1 MPKAEQSLNDLLHEI
16 RRIEQS
22 REVLTEKKIRKIY
35 KQLLKE
41 LNHFLADEYLKYSK
55 DGILTVAMLQEK
67 SRYAKFLEEIESHVN
82 NLTPEIVALIKNT
95 VEDTYTACYKGMSES
110 VLKAKDTKSALNY
123 LKDLNIRPEVMK
135 RAIEN
140 PVSGL
145 TLPDI
150 LEKNRKE
157 VIYDIKQQ
165 VNIGLMNGDRYETTA
180 KKVAERLDIS
190 YGKATNIVRT
200 ETHRVTES
208 GFMDC
213 AKDISDS
220 LDGSGLVYTAAW
232 RTMKDERVRPQHRY
246 RTKSGW
252 KTSISR
258 NGANHQKME
267 GVIIQVGDKFQLEPN
282 VYAECP
288 STSGTARNDCRCRCF
303 LEYTLMSVEKF
314 EELTGKSVDK
324 SGGSGIIKLKD
335 CNNFSHIENYLSK
348 TYNIELDNSVK
359 KLNFETCKSVLQG
372 AVTLISEYPEL
383 GRNLQKVTTSK
394 YGVMCCTGKEICF
407 NSKYFKSSDNLS
419 EMCKSQSTSGFWA
432 KNSSPASIGV
442 HETAHAIEQLLI
454 DLNSSYD
461 YDWQKTLA
469 WNDCTEAKIIVS
481 QAIKDVKKTA
491 YGKGKTK
498 EELVNAISRYACKT
512 LSETMAEAFADVY
525 ANGDNANPLSLIIKK
540 LTHSQYLKYKK
551 GGN

>member
-1 MPKAEQSLNDLLHEI
+1 MPQAEQSLNDLLYEI

-55 DGILTVAMLQEK
+55 DGVLTVAMLQEK

-82 NLTPEIVALIKNT
+82 NLTPEIAMIIRNT
-95 VEDTYTACYKGMSES
+95 VEDTYTACYKGMSEA
-110 VLKAKDTKSALNY
+110 VLKSKDTKSALKY
-123 LKDLNIRPEVMK
+123 LKDLNMRPEVMK

-165 VNIGLMNGDRYETTA
+165 VNIGLMNGDRYEKTA
-180 KKVAERLDIS
+180 KKVAERLDVS

-208 GFMDC
+208 GLMDC

-303 LEYTLMSVEKF
+303 LEYTLMSVEEF
-314 EELTGKSVDK
+314 EKLTGKSVDK
-324 SGGSGIIKLKD
+324 SGGSGIMNTGAISGALNPYSKAAEKHATQYYESVRHMKTDTLHISRSTGISQNKIDKIK
-335 CNNFSHIENYLSK
+335 NHVF
-348 TYNIELDNSVK
+348 
-359 KLNFETCKSVLQG
+359 
-372 AVTLISEYPEL
+372 ISEH
-383 GRNLQKVTTSK
+383 
-394 YGVMCCTGKEICF
+394 
-407 NSKYFKSSDNLS
+407 D
-419 EMCKSQSTSGFWA
+419 
-432 KNSSPASIGV
+432 
-442 HETAHAIEQLLI
+442 LI
-454 DLNSSYD
+454 DGKRRFDPD
-461 YDWQKTLA
+461 YEMAQSWQRLI
-469 WNDCTEAKIIVS
+469 NGNFREQDIVLLKHEY
-481 QAIKDVKKTA
+481 AELR
-491 YGKGKTK
+491 YMEKG
-498 EELVNAISRYACKT
+498 
-512 LSETMAEAFADVY
+512 F
-525 ANGDNANPLSLIIKK
+525 
-540 LTHSQYLKYKK
+540 SQYEAHLKASKK
-551 GGN
+551 YNFAKYCE

>member
-1 MPKAEQSLNDLLHEI
+1 
-16 RRIEQS
+16 
-22 REVLTEKKIRKIY
+22 
-35 KQLLKE
+35 
-41 LNHFLADEYLKYSK
+41 
-55 DGILTVAMLQEK
+55 
-67 SRYAKFLEEIESHVN
+67 
-82 NLTPEIVALIKNT
+82 
-95 VEDTYTACYKGMSES
+95 MSES

-123 LKDLNIRPEVMK
+123 LKDLSIRPEVMK

-324 SGGSGIIKLKD
+324 SGGSGIIKENIVIGRSVGAAGKNYPVKLPDGNHAKFAEGSTITKIKVFAGEGTNVPIREAIFLESNYGIQAD
-335 CNNFSHIENYLSK
+335 KWQKVRGEGIIIENGIKRTVEIHWYEADGEKIKMKVKRYLDES
-348 TYNIELDNSVK
+348 
-359 KLNFETCKSVLQG
+359 
-372 AVTLISEYPEL
+372 
-383 GRNLQKVTTSK
+383 
-394 YGVMCCTGKEICF
+394 
-407 NSKYFKSSDNLS
+407 
-419 EMCKSQSTSGFWA
+419 
-432 KNSSPASIGV
+432 
-442 HETAHAIEQLLI
+442 
-454 DLNSSYD
+454 
-461 YDWQKTLA
+461 
-469 WNDCTEAKIIVS
+469 
-481 QAIKDVKKTA
+481 
-491 YGKGKTK
+491 
-498 EELVNAISRYACKT
+498 
-512 LSETMAEAFADVY
+512 
-525 ANGDNANPLSLIIKK
+525 
-540 LTHSQYLKYKK
+540 
-551 GGN
+551 

>member
-213 AKDISDS
+213 AKDILDS

-267 GVIIQVGDKFQLEPN
+267 GVIIQVGDKFQIEPN

-324 SGGSGIIKLKD
+324 SGGSGIIKENIVIGRSVGAAGKNYPVKLPDGNHAKFAEGSTITKIKVFAGEGTNVPIREAIFLESNYGIQAD
-335 CNNFSHIENYLSK
+335 KWQKVRGEGIIIENGIKRTVEIHWYEADGEKIKMKVKRYLDES
-348 TYNIELDNSVK
+348 
-359 KLNFETCKSVLQG
+359 
-372 AVTLISEYPEL
+372 
-383 GRNLQKVTTSK
+383 
-394 YGVMCCTGKEICF
+394 
-407 NSKYFKSSDNLS
+407 
-419 EMCKSQSTSGFWA
+419 
-432 KNSSPASIGV
+432 
-442 HETAHAIEQLLI
+442 
-454 DLNSSYD
+454 
-461 YDWQKTLA
+461 
-469 WNDCTEAKIIVS
+469 
-481 QAIKDVKKTA
+481 
-491 YGKGKTK
+491 
-498 EELVNAISRYACKT
+498 
-512 LSETMAEAFADVY
+512 
-525 ANGDNANPLSLIIKK
+525 
-540 LTHSQYLKYKK
+540 
-551 GGN
+551 

>member
-41 LNHFLADEYLKYSK
+41 LNHFLSDEYLKYSK

-220 LDGSGLVYTAAW
+220 LDDSGLVYTAAW

-258 NGANHQKME
+258 NSANHQKME
-267 GVIIQVGDKFQLEPN
+267 GKIIQVGDKFQLEPN

-288 STSGTARNDCRCRCF
+288 SASGTARNDCRCRCF

-324 SGGSGIIKLKD
+324 SGGSGIIKENIVIGRSVGAAGKNYPVKLPDGNHAKFAEGSTITKIKVFAGEGTNVPIREAIFLESNYGIQAD
-335 CNNFSHIENYLSK
+335 KWQKVRGEGIIIENGIKRTVEIHWYEADGEKIKMKVKRYLDES
-348 TYNIELDNSVK
+348 
-359 KLNFETCKSVLQG
+359 
-372 AVTLISEYPEL
+372 
-383 GRNLQKVTTSK
+383 
-394 YGVMCCTGKEICF
+394 
-407 NSKYFKSSDNLS
+407 
-419 EMCKSQSTSGFWA
+419 
-432 KNSSPASIGV
+432 
-442 HETAHAIEQLLI
+442 
-454 DLNSSYD
+454 
-461 YDWQKTLA
+461 
-469 WNDCTEAKIIVS
+469 
-481 QAIKDVKKTA
+481 
-491 YGKGKTK
+491 
-498 EELVNAISRYACKT
+498 
-512 LSETMAEAFADVY
+512 
-525 ANGDNANPLSLIIKK
+525 
-540 LTHSQYLKYKK
+540 
-551 GGN
+551 

>member
-55 DGILTVAMLQEK
+55 DGILTVVMLQEK

-324 SGGSGIIKLKD
+324 SGGSGIMNTGAISGALNPYSKAAEKHATQYYESVRHMKTDTLHISRSTGISQNKIDKIK
-335 CNNFSHIENYLSK
+335 NHVF
-348 TYNIELDNSVK
+348 
-359 KLNFETCKSVLQG
+359 
-372 AVTLISEYPEL
+372 ISEH
-383 GRNLQKVTTSK
+383 
-394 YGVMCCTGKEICF
+394 
-407 NSKYFKSSDNLS
+407 D
-419 EMCKSQSTSGFWA
+419 
-432 KNSSPASIGV
+432 
-442 HETAHAIEQLLI
+442 LI
-454 DLNSSYD
+454 DGKRRFDPD
-461 YDWQKTLA
+461 YEMAQSWQRLI
-469 WNDCTEAKIIVS
+469 NGNFREQDIVLLKHEY
-481 QAIKDVKKTA
+481 AELR
-491 YGKGKTK
+491 YMEKG
-498 EELVNAISRYACKT
+498 
-512 LSETMAEAFADVY
+512 F
-525 ANGDNANPLSLIIKK
+525 
-540 LTHSQYLKYKK
+540 SQYEAHLKASKK
-551 GGN
+551 YNFAKYCE

>member
-41 LNHFLADEYLKYSK
+41 LNHFFADEYLKYSK

-303 LEYTLMSVEKF
+303 LEYDLLTVEEF
-314 EELTGKSVDK
+314 EKLTGKYVDK
-324 SGGSGIIKLKD
+324 SGGSGIMNTGAISGALNPYSKAAEKHATQYYESVRHMKTDTLHISRSTGISQNKIDKIK
-335 CNNFSHIENYLSK
+335 NHVF
-348 TYNIELDNSVK
+348 
-359 KLNFETCKSVLQG
+359 
-372 AVTLISEYPEL
+372 ISEH
-383 GRNLQKVTTSK
+383 
-394 YGVMCCTGKEICF
+394 
-407 NSKYFKSSDNLS
+407 D
-419 EMCKSQSTSGFWA
+419 
-432 KNSSPASIGV
+432 
-442 HETAHAIEQLLI
+442 LI
-454 DLNSSYD
+454 DGKRRFDPD
-461 YDWQKTLA
+461 YEMAQSWQRLI
-469 WNDCTEAKIIVS
+469 NGNFREQDIVLLKHEY
-481 QAIKDVKKTA
+481 AELR
-491 YGKGKTK
+491 YMEKG
-498 EELVNAISRYACKT
+498 
-512 LSETMAEAFADVY
+512 F
-525 ANGDNANPLSLIIKK
+525 
-540 LTHSQYLKYKK
+540 SQYEAHLKASKK
-551 GGN
+551 YNFAKYCE

>member
-258 NGANHQKME
+258 NGANHQTME
-267 GVIIQVGDKFQLEPN
+267 GVIIQVGDKFQIEPN

-324 SGGSGIIKLKD
+324 SGGSGIIKENIVIGRSVGAAGKNYPVKLPDGNHAKFAEGSTITKIKVFAGEGTNVPIREAIFLESNYGIQAD
-335 CNNFSHIENYLSK
+335 KWQKVRGEGIIIENGIKRTVEIHWYEADGEKIKMKVKRYLDES
-348 TYNIELDNSVK
+348 
-359 KLNFETCKSVLQG
+359 
-372 AVTLISEYPEL
+372 
-383 GRNLQKVTTSK
+383 
-394 YGVMCCTGKEICF
+394 
-407 NSKYFKSSDNLS
+407 
-419 EMCKSQSTSGFWA
+419 
-432 KNSSPASIGV
+432 
-442 HETAHAIEQLLI
+442 
-454 DLNSSYD
+454 
-461 YDWQKTLA
+461 
-469 WNDCTEAKIIVS
+469 
-481 QAIKDVKKTA
+481 
-491 YGKGKTK
+491 
-498 EELVNAISRYACKT
+498 
-512 LSETMAEAFADVY
+512 
-525 ANGDNANPLSLIIKK
+525 
-540 LTHSQYLKYKK
+540 
-551 GGN
+551 

>member
-190 YGKATNIVRT
+190 YGKDTNIVRA

-324 SGGSGIIKLKD
+324 SGGSGIIKENIVIGRSVGAAGKNYPVKLPDGNHAKFAEGSTITKIKVFAGEGTNVPIREAIFLESNYGIQAD
-335 CNNFSHIENYLSK
+335 KWQKVRGEGIIIENGIKRTVEIHWYEADGEKIKMKVKRYLDES
-348 TYNIELDNSVK
+348 
-359 KLNFETCKSVLQG
+359 
-372 AVTLISEYPEL
+372 
-383 GRNLQKVTTSK
+383 
-394 YGVMCCTGKEICF
+394 
-407 NSKYFKSSDNLS
+407 
-419 EMCKSQSTSGFWA
+419 
-432 KNSSPASIGV
+432 
-442 HETAHAIEQLLI
+442 
-454 DLNSSYD
+454 
-461 YDWQKTLA
+461 
-469 WNDCTEAKIIVS
+469 
-481 QAIKDVKKTA
+481 
-491 YGKGKTK
+491 
-498 EELVNAISRYACKT
+498 
-512 LSETMAEAFADVY
+512 
-525 ANGDNANPLSLIIKK
+525 
-540 LTHSQYLKYKK
+540 
-551 GGN
+551 

>member
-123 LKDLNIRPEVMK
+123 LKDLSIRPEVMK

-324 SGGSGIIKLKD
+324 SGGSCIIKENIVIGRSVGAAGKNYPVKLPDGNHAKFAEGSTITKIKVFAGEGTNVPIREAIFLESNYGIQADKWQKVRGEGII
-335 CNNFSHIENYLSK
+335 IENGIKRTVEIHWYEADGEKIKMKVKRYLDES
-348 TYNIELDNSVK
+348 
-359 KLNFETCKSVLQG
+359 
-372 AVTLISEYPEL
+372 
-383 GRNLQKVTTSK
+383 
-394 YGVMCCTGKEICF
+394 
-407 NSKYFKSSDNLS
+407 
-419 EMCKSQSTSGFWA
+419 
-432 KNSSPASIGV
+432 
-442 HETAHAIEQLLI
+442 
-454 DLNSSYD
+454 
-461 YDWQKTLA
+461 
-469 WNDCTEAKIIVS
+469 
-481 QAIKDVKKTA
+481 
-491 YGKGKTK
+491 
-498 EELVNAISRYACKT
+498 
-512 LSETMAEAFADVY
+512 
-525 ANGDNANPLSLIIKK
+525 
-540 LTHSQYLKYKK
+540 
-551 GGN
+551 

>member
-1 MPKAEQSLNDLLHEI
+1 MPEAKQSLNDLLHEI

-67 SRYAKFLEEIESHVN
+67 SRYAKFLEEIEANVN
-82 NLTPEIVALIKNT
+82 NLTPEIALLIRTT
-95 VEDTYTACYKGMSES
+95 VEDTYIACYKGMHEA
-110 VLKAKDTKSALNY
+110 VLNAKDTKSALEY

-150 LEKNRKE
+150 LEKNRKD

-165 VNIGLMNGDRYETTA
+165 VNIGLMNGDRYEITA
-180 KKVAERLDIS
+180 KKLAERLDVS

-220 LDGSGLVYTAAW
+220 LNGSGLVYTAIW
-232 RTMKDERVRPQHRY
+232 RTMKDERVRPQQRY
-246 RTKSGW
+246 RIKSGW

-267 GVIIQVGDKFQLEPN
+267 GVTIQVGDKFQLEPN

-288 STSGTARNDCRCRCF
+288 SASGTARNDCRCRCF
-303 LEYTLMSVEKF
+303 LEYTLMDAEEFEK
-314 EELTGKSVDK
+314 LTGKSVDN
-324 SGGSGIIKLKD
+324 SVERGIIKESSKKPMADDINKSILKEKISNGD
-335 CNNFSHIENYLSK
+335 ITLVLNPEKQNPHILGTAEYNLSNNKSYFYITYDELQKILNKNYATGEVFIKSNGQIKEIVSLTDDIGIVVDKQGNIIDKTNRVTIHYSK
-348 TYNIELDNSVK
+348 TRTHMVPA
-359 KLNFETCKSVLQG
+359 T
-372 AVTLISEYPEL
+372 
-383 GRNLQKVTTSK
+383 R
-394 YGVMCCTGKEICF
+394 
-407 NSKYFKSSDNLS
+407 SDNDES
-419 EMCKSQSTSGFWA
+419 
-432 KNSSPASIGV
+432 
-442 HETAHAIEQLLI
+442 
-454 DLNSSYD
+454 
-461 YDWQKTLA
+461 
-469 WNDCTEAKIIVS
+469 
-481 QAIKDVKKTA
+481 
-491 YGKGKTK
+491 
-498 EELVNAISRYACKT
+498 
-512 LSETMAEAFADVY
+512 
-525 ANGDNANPLSLIIKK
+525 
-540 LTHSQYLKYKK
+540 
-551 GGN
+551 

>member
-123 LKDLNIRPEVMK
+123 LKDLSIRPEVMK

-267 GVIIQVGDKFQLEPN
+267 GVIIQVGDKFQLEPK

-314 EELTGKSVDK
+314 EELTAKSVDK
-324 SGGSGIIKLKD
+324 SGGSGIIKTDEVIGRSVGAAGK
-335 CNNFSHIENYLSK
+335 NYPVKLPDGNHSK
-348 TYNIELDNSVK
+348 FAEGST
-359 KLNFETCKSVLQG
+359 
-372 AVTLISEYPEL
+372 ISKIKVFAGDGTDTPI
-383 GRNLQKVTTSK
+383 RNAIYLECDYGIPAEKWQKVRGEGTVVFEGKKRIAEIHWYEADNEK
-394 YGVMCCTGKEICF
+394 YDMK
-407 NSKYFKSSDNLS
+407 
-419 EMCKSQSTSGFWA
+419 
-432 KNSSPASIGV
+432 
-442 HETAHAIEQLLI
+442 
-454 DLNSSYD
+454 
-461 YDWQKTLA
+461 
-469 WNDCTEAKIIVS
+469 
-481 QAIKDVKKTA
+481 VKRWLDE
-491 YGKGKTK
+491 G
-498 EELVNAISRYACKT
+498 
-512 LSETMAEAFADVY
+512 
-525 ANGDNANPLSLIIKK
+525 
-540 LTHSQYLKYKK
+540 
-551 GGN
+551 

>member
-1 MPKAEQSLNDLLHEI
+1 MTKAEQSLNDLLHEI

-324 SGGSGIIKLKD
+324 SGGSGIIKENIVIGRSVGAAGKNYPVKLPDGNHAKFAEGSTITKIKVFAGEGTNVPIREAIFLESNYGIQAD
-335 CNNFSHIENYLSK
+335 KWQKVRGEGIIIENGIKRTVEIHWYEADGEKIKMKVKRYLDES
-348 TYNIELDNSVK
+348 
-359 KLNFETCKSVLQG
+359 
-372 AVTLISEYPEL
+372 
-383 GRNLQKVTTSK
+383 
-394 YGVMCCTGKEICF
+394 
-407 NSKYFKSSDNLS
+407 
-419 EMCKSQSTSGFWA
+419 
-432 KNSSPASIGV
+432 
-442 HETAHAIEQLLI
+442 
-454 DLNSSYD
+454 
-461 YDWQKTLA
+461 
-469 WNDCTEAKIIVS
+469 
-481 QAIKDVKKTA
+481 
-491 YGKGKTK
+491 
-498 EELVNAISRYACKT
+498 
-512 LSETMAEAFADVY
+512 
-525 ANGDNANPLSLIIKK
+525 
-540 LTHSQYLKYKK
+540 
-551 GGN
+551 

>member
-123 LKDLNIRPEVMK
+123 LKDLSIRPEVMK

-303 LEYTLMSVEKF
+303 LEYTLISVEKF

-324 SGGSGIIKLKD
+324 SGGSGIIKTDEVIGRSVGAAGK
-335 CNNFSHIENYLSK
+335 NYPVKLPDGNHSK
-348 TYNIELDNSVK
+348 FAEGST
-359 KLNFETCKSVLQG
+359 
-372 AVTLISEYPEL
+372 ISKIKVFAGDGTDTPI
-383 GRNLQKVTTSK
+383 RNAIYLECDYGIPAEKWQKVRGEGTVVFEGKKRIAEIHWYEADNEK
-394 YGVMCCTGKEICF
+394 YDMK
-407 NSKYFKSSDNLS
+407 
-419 EMCKSQSTSGFWA
+419 
-432 KNSSPASIGV
+432 
-442 HETAHAIEQLLI
+442 
-454 DLNSSYD
+454 
-461 YDWQKTLA
+461 
-469 WNDCTEAKIIVS
+469 
-481 QAIKDVKKTA
+481 VKRWLDE
-491 YGKGKTK
+491 G
-498 EELVNAISRYACKT
+498 
-512 LSETMAEAFADVY
+512 
-525 ANGDNANPLSLIIKK
+525 
-540 LTHSQYLKYKK
+540 
-551 GGN
+551 

>member
-1 MPKAEQSLNDLLHEI
+1 MPQAEQSLNDLLHEI

-67 SRYAKFLEEIESHVN
+67 SRYAKFLEEIEAHVN
-82 NLTPEIVALIKNT
+82 NLTPEIAMIIRNT
-95 VEDTYTACYKGMSES
+95 VEDTYTACYKGMSEA
-110 VLKAKDTKSALNY
+110 VLNSKDTKSVLEY

-180 KKVAERLDIS
+180 KKVAERLDVS

-208 GFMDC
+208 GLMDC

-220 LDGSGLVYTAAW
+220 LDGSGLVYAAVW

-267 GVIIQVGDKFQLEPN
+267 GVTIKVGDKFQLEPN

-303 LEYTLMSVEKF
+303 LEYTLMSAEEF

-324 SGGSGIIKLKD
+324 SGGSGIIKTDEVIGRSVGASAK
-335 CNNFSHIENYLSK
+335 NYPVRLPNGNHAKFAEGSTISK
-348 TYNIELDNSVK
+348 IKIFAGNGTDTPI
-359 KLNFETCKSVLQG
+359 
-372 AVTLISEYPEL
+372 
-383 GRNLQKVTTSK
+383 RNVIYLESDYGIPAEKWQKVRGEGIVVFEGKNRTAELHWCEADNEK
-394 YGVMCCTGKEICF
+394 YDMK
-407 NSKYFKSSDNLS
+407 
-419 EMCKSQSTSGFWA
+419 
-432 KNSSPASIGV
+432 
-442 HETAHAIEQLLI
+442 
-454 DLNSSYD
+454 
-461 YDWQKTLA
+461 
-469 WNDCTEAKIIVS
+469 
-481 QAIKDVKKTA
+481 VKRWLD
-491 YGKGKTK
+491 
-498 EELVNAISRYACKT
+498 E
-512 LSETMAEAFADVY
+512 D
-525 ANGDNANPLSLIIKK
+525 
-540 LTHSQYLKYKK
+540 
-551 GGN
+551 

>member
-123 LKDLNIRPEVMK
+123 LKDLSIRPEVMK

-200 ETHRVTES
+200 ETQRVTES

-324 SGGSGIIKLKD
+324 SGGSGIIKTDEVIGRSVGAAGK
-335 CNNFSHIENYLSK
+335 NYPVKLPDGNHSK
-348 TYNIELDNSVK
+348 FAEGST
-359 KLNFETCKSVLQG
+359 
-372 AVTLISEYPEL
+372 ISKIKVFAGDGTDTPI
-383 GRNLQKVTTSK
+383 RNAIYLECDYGIPAEKWQKVRGEGTVVFEGKKRIAEIHWYEADNEK
-394 YGVMCCTGKEICF
+394 YDMK
-407 NSKYFKSSDNLS
+407 
-419 EMCKSQSTSGFWA
+419 
-432 KNSSPASIGV
+432 
-442 HETAHAIEQLLI
+442 
-454 DLNSSYD
+454 
-461 YDWQKTLA
+461 
-469 WNDCTEAKIIVS
+469 
-481 QAIKDVKKTA
+481 VKRWLDE
-491 YGKGKTK
+491 G
-498 EELVNAISRYACKT
+498 
-512 LSETMAEAFADVY
+512 
-525 ANGDNANPLSLIIKK
+525 
-540 LTHSQYLKYKK
+540 
-551 GGN
+551 